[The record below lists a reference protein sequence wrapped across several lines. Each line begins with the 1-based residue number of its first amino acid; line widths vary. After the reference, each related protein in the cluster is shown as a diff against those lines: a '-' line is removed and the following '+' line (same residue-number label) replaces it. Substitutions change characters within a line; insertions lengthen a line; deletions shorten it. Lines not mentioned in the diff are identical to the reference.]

1 MKNNLVGV
9 IVDAGHGGEDPG
21 AVSGNLKEKDLTLKA
36 ALYMYDRLKDLG
48 VNAVLTRESDTSLPK
63 NERIN
68 KVKSL
73 FNDSPDV
80 LLISNHIN
88 AGGGEGAEIVYALRS
103 TPTLA
108 NMALDN
114 IVKAGQVSRGIYQRV
129 LPENPSKDYY
139 YILRETGNAE
149 PILVEYGFIDNQKDA
164 KKLINNITDY
174 VEGVVKAIADYA
186 GITYYPPGG
195 NIETSEDTY
204 TVQRGDTLYAIA
216 RKYGL
221 TVDSLKALNNL
232 TSNELY
238 IGQLLQ
244 IKPIQGNTYIVKRGD
259 TLYGIA
265 SKYSVSVK
273 DLKEVNNL
281 TTNVLYIGQ
290 ELLIPSEIVEDIPE
304 QDEEEII
311 EDGKY
316 DIYIVQ
322 KGDSLWAI
330 SKKYDLPLQELIS
343 INKLEDNTLKTG
355 QKLLIPK
362 QKTENE
368 KIYIVQ
374 KGDTL
379 WSIAKKY
386 NVSVNNIKEKNNLTS
401 NLLSVGQQIIIP

>member
-1 MKNNLVGV
+1 
-9 IVDAGHGGEDPG
+9 
-21 AVSGNLKEKDLTLKA
+21 
-36 ALYMYDRLKDLG
+36 
-48 VNAVLTRESDTSLPK
+48 
-63 NERIN
+63 
-68 KVKSL
+68 
-73 FNDSPDV
+73 
-80 LLISNHIN
+80 
-88 AGGGEGAEIVYALRS
+88 
-103 TPTLA
+103 
-108 NMALDN
+108 MALDN

>member
-1 MKNNLVGV
+1 M
-9 IVDAGHGGEDPG
+9 
-21 AVSGNLKEKDLTLKA
+21 
-36 ALYMYDRLKDLG
+36 R
-48 VNAVLTRESDTSLPK
+48 
-63 NERIN
+63 
-68 KVKSL
+68 
-73 FNDSPDV
+73 
-80 LLISNHIN
+80 
-88 AGGGEGAEIVYALRS
+88 GGEGAEIVYALRS

-174 VEGVVKAIADYA
+174 VEGVVKAIVDYA

>member
-343 INKLEDNTLKTG
+343 INKLEDNTLKAG